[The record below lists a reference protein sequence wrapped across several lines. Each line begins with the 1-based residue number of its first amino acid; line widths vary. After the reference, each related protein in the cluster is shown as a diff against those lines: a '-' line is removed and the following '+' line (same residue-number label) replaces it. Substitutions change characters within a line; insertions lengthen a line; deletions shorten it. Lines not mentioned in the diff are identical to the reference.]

1 MQLKKQFRAVPF
13 TVSGVKFQITPFA
26 AMDSIAVFGALTTI
40 IVPVLKLIVP
50 AMSQYVDAEKSKNS
64 KVATGSES
72 IDVGAI
78 ASNITT
84 DDIAGAINGLSGQ
97 QLVMLFKELL
107 IDYDN
112 VVFVDED
119 EPDTQM
125 RYKHLDLDSFN
136 EIFCQNLGAAVSLC
150 VKVINLNYSNFF
162 DGLGIQSG
170 ALQGLLNSGTTSTTA
185 SSMRQPLAVTS
196 R

>member
-1 MQLKKQFRAVPF
+1 MQLKKQFRPVPY

-26 AMDSIAVFGALTTI
+26 AMDSIAVFGSLTAI
-40 IVPVLKLIVP
+40 IVPVLKLLVP
-50 AMSQYVDAEKSKNS
+50 AMSQYVDAEKAKGKKSGGA
-64 KVATGSES
+64 V
-72 IDVGAI
+72 DVNAI

-84 DDIAGAINGLSGQ
+84 DDIASAINGLSGR

-112 VVFVDED
+112 VVFVDDD
-119 EPDTQM
+119 EPDPQM

-150 VKVINLNYSNFF
+150 VKVINMNYSNFF

-170 ALQGLLNSGTTSTTA
+170 ALRGLLNTETTNTTA
-185 SSMRQPLAVTS
+185 ASM
-196 R
+196 

>member
-1 MQLKKQFRAVPF
+1 MQLKKQFRPVPY
-13 TVSGVKFQITPFA
+13 TVSGVKFQVTPFA

-40 IVPVLKLIVP
+40 LVPVLKLIVP
-50 AMSQYVDAEKSKNS
+50 AMSQYVDAEKAKGN
-64 KVATGSES
+64 KAKGGV
-72 IDVGAI
+72 DVNAI

-112 VVFVDED
+112 IVFVDDD
-119 EPDTQM
+119 EPDPQM
-125 RYKHLDLDSFN
+125 RYKRLDLDSFN

-150 VKVINLNYSNFF
+150 IKVINLNYSNFF

-170 ALQGLLNSGTTSTTA
+170 ALQGLLNSETMSTMA
-185 SSMRQPLAVTS
+185 SST
-196 R
+196 